1 MRQQLHVSLFQNV
14 NRCCCRVRTGI
25 VMVKK
30 KARES
35 RLWEVLVPKRR
46 RLSGDNDAR
55 TSPQWL
61 SVCPQE
67 DRWRHGPNF
76 RSNKQPFS
84 YVRSMIFLVSLFF
97 LSLSFF
103 FFSFFLRG
111 WGEGVTCPETARPLT
126 ANWFPDHVDRSKF
139 RNLSELC
146 VNI

>member
-1 MRQQLHVSLFQNV
+1 MRQQLHVSLIQNV
-14 NRCCCRVRTGI
+14 NPCCCRVRTGI

-30 KARES
+30 KAREC

-76 RSNKQPFS
+76 TRNKQPFS
-84 YVRSMIFLVSLFF
+84 YVRSMIFLVALFF
-97 LSLSFF
+97 LSLFF
-103 FFSFFLRG
+103 FFLRG

-126 ANWFPDHVDRSKF
+126 ANWFPDNVDRSKF
-139 RNLSELC
+139 RHLSEFY